1 MTRSSVTTAAEI
13 LGAILI
19 VAAVWIIWMPAGLAL
34 AGAFFMLFGW
44 AAGR

>member
-13 LGAILI
+13 LGAILL

-34 AGAFFMLFGW
+34 AGAFLMLFGW